1 MRGAVTVRRTFDA
14 LSVRNYRLYFWGQV
28 VSVSGTWMQSVAQT
42 WLVLK
47 LTGNGVQVGLLP
59 AVQFLP
65 MLLAG
70 PWGGL
75 VADRLDKRRVLV
87 GTQISSGVL
96 ALILGILTQTGVV
109 RVWMIFALAAGLGC
123 VNAVDNPTRQTFV
136 MEMVGA
142 DRLTNA
148 VTLNSVVMNAA
159 RITGP
164 GVAGVLIYAVG
175 IAPCFLINA
184 ASYVAV
190 VAALMMMRRHELHP
204 AHRAAR
210 AGGQVVAGLRYVWRT
225 PALRTPLLMVL
236 VIGTLA
242 YNFTVTLSLM
252 ARFTFHSGA
261 GAFSAMTSVFG
272 AGAVVGGLVAA
283 SRSRPTGRR
292 LGMVALAFGILLVA
306 CALMPDLPAEL
317 VALALMG
324 AFSITFI
331 ATANTTLQLTSA
343 PEMRGRVMALYAV
356 AFLGSTPI
364 GSPLVGWVSQT
375 FGPRAGIGLGGAAAV
390 VTALVALP
398 SLVEPSSAAAE
409 GRRRRWRR
417 GRGEPPLEPP
427 VPSPEDAVAAL

>member
-1 MRGAVTVRRTFDA
+1 MRRPGAFRRTFDA
-14 LSVRNYRLYFWGQV
+14 LSVRNYRLYFWGQI
-28 VSVSGTWMQSVAQT
+28 VSVSGTWMQSLAQA

-47 LTGNGVQVGLLP
+47 LTNSAVEVGTLP
-59 AVQFLP
+59 AIQFLP

-75 VADRLDKRRVLV
+75 VADRMDKRRTLV
-87 GTQISSGVL
+87 GTQLASGVL
-96 ALILGILTQTGVV
+96 ALTLGLLTQTGAV
-109 RVWMIFALAAGLGC
+109 RVWMIFVLAAGLGC
-123 VNAVDNPTRQTFV
+123 VNAIDNPTRQTFV
-136 MEMVGA
+136 MEMVGP

-164 GVAGVLIYAVG
+164 AIAGVLIYTVG
-175 IAPCFLINA
+175 IATCFLVNA
-184 ASYVAV
+184 ASYLAV
-190 VAALMMMRRHELHP
+190 LAALMMMRRDELLP
-204 AHRAAR
+204 GERLAR
-210 AGGQVVAGLRYVWRT
+210 RKGQVMAGLRYVRAT

-242 YNFTVTLSLM
+242 YNFTVTLALL

-261 GAFSAMTSVFG
+261 GGYSAMSSVFG
-272 AGAVVGGLVAA
+272 AGAVIGGLVAA

-292 LGMVALAFGILLVA
+292 LGMVALAFGSLLVL

-317 VALALMG
+317 AALAVMG

-331 ATANTTLQLTSA
+331 ATANTTLQLTA
-343 PEMRGRVMALYAV
+343 PPDMRGRVMALYAV

-364 GSPLVGWVSQT
+364 GSPIVGWVSAA
-375 FGPRAGIGLGGAAAV
+375 FGPRVGIGLGGVATV

-398 SLVEPSSAAAE
+398 SLT
-409 GRRRRWRR
+409 GTRRRLLRRR
-417 GRGEPPLEPP
+417 GRDRVGIVAP

>member
-1 MRGAVTVRRTFDA
+1 VRRPTAFRRTFDA
-14 LSVRNYRLYFWGQV
+14 LSVRNYRLYFWGQI
-28 VSVSGTWMQSVAQT
+28 VSVSGTWMQSLAQA

-47 LTGNGVQVGLLP
+47 LTNSAVDVGALP
-59 AVQFLP
+59 AIQFLP

-75 VADRLDKRRVLV
+75 VADRMDKRRTLV
-87 GTQISSGVL
+87 GTQVASGVL
-96 ALILGILTQTGVV
+96 ALTLGLLAQTGAV
-109 RVWMIFALAAGLGC
+109 RVWMIFVLAAGLGC
-123 VNAVDNPTRQTFV
+123 VNAIDNPTRQTFV
-136 MEMVGA
+136 MEMVGP

-164 GVAGVLIYAVG
+164 AIAGVLIYTVG
-175 IAPCFLINA
+175 IATCFLVNA
-184 ASYVAV
+184 ASYLAV
-190 VAALMMMRRHELHP
+190 LAALMMMRRDELLP
-204 AHRAAR
+204 GERLAR
-210 AGGQVVAGLRYVWRT
+210 RKGQVMAGLRYVRAT
-225 PALRTPLLMVL
+225 PAVRTPLLMVL

-242 YNFTVTLSLM
+242 YNFTVTLALL

-261 GAFSAMTSVFG
+261 GGYSAMSSVFG

-292 LGMVALAFGILLVA
+292 LGMVALAFGSVLVL

-317 VALALMG
+317 AALAVMG

-331 ATANTTLQLTSA
+331 ATANTTLQLTA
-343 PEMRGRVMALYAV
+343 PPDMRGRVMALYAV

-364 GSPLVGWVSQT
+364 GSPIVGWVSQAY
-375 FGPRAGIGLGGAAAV
+375 GPRVGIGLGGVATV

-398 SLVEPSSAAAE
+398 SLT
-409 GRRRRWRR
+409 GTRRQLLRRR
-417 GRGEPPLEPP
+417 GRDRVGMVAP